1 MPSTSPNSRPIPS
14 PSSRRSTRA
23 RRTPAEAEQAAAA
36 LRALQNRDQPG
47 SGWDTD
53 GQSPSDSEPDGPP
66 ASPERPQ
73 AQKARGKATRNRR
86 TAAEIRLDKVET
98 ALTAQAKAAE
108 QTQKQLQQLLDLQQA
123 QQTGPKSVPHQ
134 EQSKPRGPR
143 KPNNVDADETG
154 DSDSTIKSL
163 LSTDTWATNKLKLA
177 NDKSRK
183 SGTATKEAKL
193 MNFSR
198 NLPNQR
204 VAERDEEIIEKNDG
218 SIERKT
224 RSKANQIKTVD
235 QWTVA
240 ACRFAVTDVPQS
252 EYSEYFRYI
261 EMVNQ
266 ISVDHGVTAA
276 LHYDAVHRDRL
287 LSGEVF
293 GWQKDQFAF
302 MEIMSFILANQR
314 KADQPTNP
322 RPGNPNNNHP
332 NTCGWFN
339 GNINKMTN
347 KPGCPNGSNC
357 KLLHKCRKCG
367 HVDKTGAQ
375 LCPEC
380 AKKKVAGGPIG
391 E

>member
-1 MPSTSPNSRPIPS
+1 MPSTSPNSRPTP
-14 PSSRRSTRA
+14 SRRSARA
-23 RRTPAEAEQAAAA
+23 RRTPAEAEQGAAA
-36 LRALQNRDQPG
+36 LRVQQIRDQPDP
-47 SGWDTD
+47 GWDTE
-53 GQSPSDSEPDGPP
+53 GQSPSDGDPDGPP
-66 ASPERPQ
+66 ATRERPQ
-73 AQKARGKATRNRR
+73 AQKARGKAARNRR
-86 TAAEIRLDKVET
+86 AAAEIRLDKVET
-98 ALTAQAKAAE
+98 ALTSQAKVAA
-108 QTQKQLQQLLDLQQA
+108 QTQKQLQQLLELQQA
-123 QQTGPKSVPHQ
+123 QQTGPKSVPRQ
-134 EQSKPRGPR
+134 EQSKPPR
-143 KPNNVDADETG
+143 PKTPNSVDTDEAG

-163 LSTDTWATNKLKLA
+163 LSTDTWASNKLKLA
-177 NDKSRK
+177 NNKPK
-183 SGTATKEAKL
+183 QSGTANKEAKL

-224 RSKANQIKTVD
+224 KSKANQIKTVD

-240 ACRFAVTDVPQS
+240 ACRFAVTDIPKS
-252 EYSEYFRYI
+252 EYPDYFKHI
-261 EMVNQ
+261 ETVNQ

-287 LSGEVF
+287 LNGEVF

-314 KADQPTNP
+314 KADPPRNPRPTNP
-322 RPGNPNNNHP
+322 TGRLND
-332 NTCGWFN
+332 TCGWFN
-339 GNINKMTN
+339 GKINERTN
-347 KPGCPNGSNC
+347 QPGCVYGNNC
-357 KLLHKCRKCG
+357 NRLHKCDKCG

>member
-143 KPNNVDADETG
+143 RPNNVDADETG

-163 LSTDTWATNKLKLA
+163 LSTDTWASNKLKPA
-177 NDKSRK
+177 NNKSRK

-224 RSKANQIKTVD
+224 KSKANQIKTVD

-240 ACRFAVTDVPQS
+240 ACRFAVTDVPET
-252 EYSEYFRYI
+252 EYSEYFR
-261 EMVNQ
+261 
-266 ISVDHGVTAA
+266 
-276 LHYDAVHRDRL
+276 
-287 LSGEVF
+287 
-293 GWQKDQFAF
+293 
-302 MEIMSFILANQR
+302 
-314 KADQPTNP
+314 
-322 RPGNPNNNHP
+322 
-332 NTCGWFN
+332 
-339 GNINKMTN
+339 
-347 KPGCPNGSNC
+347 
-357 KLLHKCRKCG
+357 
-367 HVDKTGAQ
+367 
-375 LCPEC
+375 
-380 AKKKVAGGPIG
+380 
-391 E
+391 

>member
-23 RRTPAEAEQAAAA
+23 RRTPAEAEQEAAA
-36 LRALQNRDQPG
+36 LRARQNRDQPG

-53 GQSPSDSEPDGPP
+53 GQSPSDSDPDGPP
-66 ASPERPQ
+66 ASRERPQ

-86 TAAEIRLDKVET
+86 TAAEIRLDKVEA

-108 QTQKQLQQLLDLQQA
+108 QTQKQLRQLLDLQQA

-143 KPNNVDADETG
+143 RPNNVDADDTG

-163 LSTDTWATNKLKLA
+163 LSTDTWASNKLKLA
-177 NDKSRK
+177 NNKSRK

-252 EYSEYFRYI
+252 EYSEYFRYTVYGPGYA
-261 EMVNQ
+261 MV
-266 ISVDHGVTAA
+266 VFLTAT
-276 LHYDAVHRDRL
+276 Y
-287 LSGEVF
+287 
-293 GWQKDQFAF
+293 
-302 MEIMSFILANQR
+302 
-314 KADQPTNP
+314 
-322 RPGNPNNNHP
+322 
-332 NTCGWFN
+332 
-339 GNINKMTN
+339 
-347 KPGCPNGSNC
+347 
-357 KLLHKCRKCG
+357 
-367 HVDKTGAQ
+367 
-375 LCPEC
+375 
-380 AKKKVAGGPIG
+380 
-391 E
+391 

>member
-23 RRTPAEAEQAAAA
+23 RRTPAEAEQEAAA
-36 LRALQNRDQPG
+36 LRARQNRDQPG

-53 GQSPSDSEPDGPP
+53 GQSPSDSDPDGPP
-66 ASPERPQ
+66 ASRERPQ

-86 TAAEIRLDKVET
+86 TAAEIRLDKVEA

-108 QTQKQLQQLLDLQQA
+108 QTQKQLQQLLELQQA
-123 QQTGPKSVPHQ
+123 QQTGTKSVPRQ

-143 KPNNVDADETG
+143 KPDNVDADETG

-163 LSTDTWATNKLKLA
+163 LSTDTWASNKLKPA
-177 NDKSRK
+177 NNKSRK

-252 EYSEYFRYI
+252 EYSEYFRY
-261 EMVNQ
+261 
-266 ISVDHGVTAA
+266 
-276 LHYDAVHRDRL
+276 
-287 LSGEVF
+287 
-293 GWQKDQFAF
+293 AF
-302 MEIMSFILANQR
+302 
-314 KADQPTNP
+314 
-322 RPGNPNNNHP
+322 
-332 NTCGWFN
+332 
-339 GNINKMTN
+339 
-347 KPGCPNGSNC
+347 
-357 KLLHKCRKCG
+357 
-367 HVDKTGAQ
+367 
-375 LCPEC
+375 
-380 AKKKVAGGPIG
+380 
-391 E
+391 